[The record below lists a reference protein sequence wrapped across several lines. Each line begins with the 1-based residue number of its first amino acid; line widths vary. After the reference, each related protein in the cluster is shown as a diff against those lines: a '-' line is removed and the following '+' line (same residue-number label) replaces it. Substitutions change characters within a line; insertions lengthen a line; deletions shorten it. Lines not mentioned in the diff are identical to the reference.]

1 MDQELIVFLTREFG
15 SLRDELRGD
24 INGLRD
30 ELRGDING
38 LRDELRGDINGLRG
52 EFEAFRKETNERFEK
67 VEDQIH
73 LTQITVENMRDDI
86 QLLAEGVSAFDGKL
100 ENVRQELK
108 GEIQDVKALL
118 HQSYGDLDRRIS

>member
-15 SLRDELRGD
+15 S
-24 INGLRD
+24 
-30 ELRGDING
+30 